1 MWLGLTGA
9 SPGENVRLPLN
20 GNVPGSGCHVNGG
33 PLRASS
39 FPRPGRYLRMTT
51 SRKHDP
57 GTRQP
62 FEPARPADPSRGAAT
77 PDVEENRLAAVRQRL
92 GEGYYQRPE
101 VLEKL
106 TEALGPKLLP
116 TP

>member
-1 MWLGLTGA
+1 MTQEPA
-9 SPGENVRLPLN
+9 SPSRPPAPPTH
-20 GNVPGSGCHVNGG
+20 PG
-33 PLRASS
+33 
-39 FPRPGRYLRMTT
+39 
-51 SRKHDP
+51 
-57 GTRQP
+57 
-62 FEPARPADPSRGAAT
+62 GAAT

-92 GEGYYQRPE
+92 REGYYQRPE